1 MNDALIGHTG
11 FVGSNLRAHGSYS
24 GFYNSKNIGDIAGRE
39 YDCVV
44 CSGVSAV
51 KWMANK
57 NPEQDSADI
66 KILLD
71 CLDQVRAE
79 RFVLISTVDVYQSPN
94 GQTERDIPPD
104 DHPEAYGRHRRAVER
119 FVEARFPRHH
129 IIRLPGLFGPGLKK
143 NAIYDMMHGNR
154 VEMINPGGR
163 FQWYAVARLAADL
176 ASMRAQDLRL
186 LNIAP
191 EPLATHEIAERF
203 FPEAK
208 LAAPTPNAPFYD
220 IQTEHA
226 ALLGGTGGHHFD
238 KATVLV
244 ELGRYIASGG

>member
-94 GQTERDIPPD
+94 GQTERD
-104 DHPEAYGRHRRAVER
+104 GRLVHGA
-119 FVEARFPRHH
+119 ACQ
-129 IIRLPGLFGPGLKK
+129 RLPAMGGP
-143 NAIYDMMHGNR
+143 R
-154 VEMINPGGR
+154 
-163 FQWYAVARLAADL
+163 RLAIDG
-176 ASMRAQDLRL
+176 R
-186 LNIAP
+186 N
-191 EPLATHEIAERF
+191 
-203 FPEAK
+203 
-208 LAAPTPNAPFYD
+208 
-220 IQTEHA
+220 
-226 ALLGGTGGHHFD
+226 
-238 KATVLV
+238 LV
-244 ELGRYIASGG
+244 AGLDQRVQGWHRECRTAHKSQAHV